1 MTETLNFI
9 SMFLFIAMIACGA
22 LTALLAFGAYVAEGR
37 RITDNLA
44 ESAFSFAM
52 ATILFAV
59 LWAIF
64 DHSMWIDRL
73 YS

>member
-1 MTETLNFI
+1 MSETLNFI
-9 SMFLFIAMIACGA
+9 AMFLFIAMCSCAA
-22 LTALLAFGAYVAEGR
+22 LTAVLSFGAWHAKGQRV
-37 RITDNLA
+37 TDNLA
-44 ESAFSFAM
+44 DSAFSFALG
-52 ATILFAV
+52 TILFAV

>member
-9 SMFLFIAMIACGA
+9 SMFLLMAMIACGA
-22 LTALLAFGAYVAEGR
+22 LTAVLTFGAYVAEGR
-37 RITDNLA
+37 RMTDNLA
-44 ESAFSFAM
+44 DSAFSFALG
-52 ATILFAV
+52 TILFAV

-73 YS
+73 YN